1 MTAWR
6 GALLA
11 SLGLAATGGCGETG
25 PECTDSEGDP
35 TGMWRCSEGW
45 LHRPEP
51 VQCKSELP
59 RDVEFPASNGL
70 LDQCTRDSDCAR
82 FKLGFCVKLGGLETH
97 TVCIEGCTQ
106 DSDCEPG
113 MACVCGSPAGVC
125 QPATCRTDQDC
136 RGAYCSAIESLGC
149 DERPHWVIGCA
160 TPEDECES
168 HAQCD
173 SGELCGRA
181 DSGQTT
187 CYRPTVICGRPFLVE
202 DRARLAEATFSAAWS
217 VSSTPQIANLPAFT
231 RSSLAEHWSALGLM
245 EHASIAAFSR
255 FILDLLSLGA
265 PAALVESAS
274 CALSDEIAH
283 AELCFGLASA
293 CAGYP
298 VGPGPISLQGALTP
312 SSRLEL
318 GVLAFR
324 EACIGEV
331 QAAAEARLA
340 LEHARDPVVQGVLQR
355 VAADET
361 RHAEL
366 GFRFLKWLLE
376 TATTEQRDELT
387 AALERELLTAERFL
401 CCDSAPEA
409 PEHGLPPA
417 RERARARREAFQE
430 VTRPCATAL
439 LHQSIRRASP
449 ASRRSADT
457 LAGTVV

>member
-1 MTAWR
+1 M
-6 GALLA
+6 
-11 SLGLAATGGCGETG
+11 S
-25 PECTDSEGDP
+25 
-35 TGMWRCSEGW
+35 RCSEGW
-45 LHRPEP
+45 LHRPDP
-51 VQCKSELP
+51 VQCTSELP
-59 RDVEFPASNGL
+59 RDVEIVGSNRPF
-70 LDQCTRDSDCAR
+70 DQCTRDSDCAR
-82 FKLGFCVKLGGLETH
+82 FKLGFCVMLGGQSAH
-97 TVCIEGCTQ
+97 TACIEGCTQ
-106 DSDCEPG
+106 DSDCKPG

-125 QPATCRTDQDC
+125 VRAGCRTDQDC
-136 RGAYCSAIESLGC
+136 RGSYCSAIEGQDC
-149 DERPHWVIGCA
+149 NERPSWAIAC
-160 TPEDECES
+160 TTSEDECES

-187 CYRPTVICGRPFLVE
+187 CHRPEFICGRPFLVE

-217 VSSTPQIANLPAFT
+217 VPLSPQIASLSAFT
-231 RSSLAEHWSALGLM
+231 RSSLAQHWTALGLM

-274 CALSDEIAH
+274 RALSDEIAH
-283 AELCFGLASA
+283 AELCFGLASTY
-293 CAGYP
+293 AGYS
-298 VGPGPISLQGALTP
+298 VGPGPIAVQGALTP
-312 SSRLEL
+312 RSRLEL

-340 LEHARDPVVQGVLQR
+340 LEHARDPAVRGVLIR

-376 TATTEQRDELT
+376 TGTTAERDELA
-387 AALERELLTAERFL
+387 AALERELLTADRFL
-401 CCDSAPEA
+401 CGDSAPA
-409 PEHGLPPA
+409 PDAPAHGLPPA
-417 RERARARREAFQE
+417 RERARAHREAFQE

-439 LHQSIRRASP
+439 LRQSINRASP
-449 ASRRSADT
+449 ASPRTAELS
-457 LAGTVV
+457 